1 MKIIFWL
8 AENDIS
14 LNKLSEVV
22 RLCRILNCPQIL
34 SASNTITYE
43 NNVSGREI
51 LSSISNSIEE
61 TVWKEL
67 AEAAAFGI
75 MVDEST
81 DISCEP
87 HLIIYIKY
95 CLRGNIKIRFLKLIQ
110 LKSKDSKTIF
120 DAIVDLFDKKG
131 KFLNIIIFYLFNL
144 LII

>member
-14 LNKLSEVV
+14 LNKLPEVV
-22 RLCRILNCPQIL
+22 RLCRILDCPQLL
-34 SASNTITYE
+34 SAFNTITYE

-51 LSSISNSIEE
+51 LSAISNSIEE
-61 TVWKEL
+61 NIWKEL

-87 HLIIYIKY
+87 HLIIYVKY
-95 CLRGNIKIRFLKLIQ
+95 CLYGNIKIRFLKLIQ
-110 LKSKDSKTIF
+110 LKGKDSKTIF

-131 KFLNIIIFYLFNL
+131 KFLNIIVYYFI
-144 LII
+144 